1 MVKPQLIITHE
12 NRATLEEAFHIVE
25 KLDWGFCVVEG
36 GKFVITMTTQKD
48 SKKEESMVTW
58 SGKVEGGQKRDQFW
72 PFPSVLAK

>member
-1 MVKPQLIITHE
+1 M
-12 NRATLEEAFHIVE
+12 
-25 KLDWGFCVVEG
+25 VEG

-58 SGKVEGGQKRDQFW
+58 SGKVKGGQKGDQFW